1 MIAIEQLAREL
12 HMKPE
17 ELMKESIETFLRRKL
32 RIIETELFLLAK
44 KYGVSDVFD
53 FDRIVKEGRLH
64 EEDAF
69 EDYFKFDNLEA
80 ERGLIIEHLKKI

>member
-1 MIAIEQLAREL
+1 MIAVEQLAREL

-44 KYGVSDVFD
+44 KY
-53 FDRIVKEGRLH
+53 LH
-64 EEDAF
+64 
-69 EDYFKFDNLEA
+69 
-80 ERGLIIEHLKKI
+80 I

>member
-1 MIAIEQLAREL
+1 MIALEQLAKDL

-44 KYGVSDVFD
+44 KYGVSDVFE
-53 FDRIVKEGRLH
+53 FDRMVREGRFH

-69 EDYFKFDNLEA
+69 EDYFKFDNIEA
-80 ERGLIIEHLKKI
+80 EKDLILEHLKKI

>member
-1 MIAIEQLAREL
+1 MIALEQLAKDL

-44 KYGVSDVFD
+44 KYGVSDVFE
-53 FDRIVKEGRLH
+53 FDRMIREGRFH

-69 EDYFKFDNLEA
+69 EDYFKFDNIEA
-80 ERGLIIEHLKKI
+80 EKDLILEHLKKI